1 MSKRFFRV
9 MLALALVHAP
19 LWAGD
24 IASFVDLG
32 FSPDGKNYMFAQFG
46 LESATLKP
54 WAELYLVDV
63 PRNDFVSGGKLNYT
77 HSAPAVAGQDG
88 SGALYRLLARNATLA
103 ERFHIDYLRQSQP
116 LFVSL
121 ETGSDPS
128 AEKLVEFRDFDAG
141 SAYNATLVPY
151 VEGTG
156 AELRSSFYI
165 NVERTAKDGTK
176 KKYVVGTPSV
186 KRPLVTAYRIH
197 KAVIAP
203 RDGSL
208 IFVIEMHRKAAS
220 GHDVRYMVE
229 ALRL

>member
-1 MSKRFFRV
+1 
-9 MLALALVHAP
+9 MLALTLVHAS

-24 IASFVDLG
+24 IAGFVDLG
-32 FSPDGKNYMFAQFG
+32 FSPDGKNYLFAQYG
-46 LESATLKP
+46 VESATLKP

-63 PRNDFVSGGKLNYT
+63 PRNDFVKGGKLSYI
-77 HSAPAVAGQDG
+77 HSDPVVAGQDG
-88 SGALYRLLARNATLA
+88 SGALYRLVARNAALA

-116 LFVSL
+116 LYISL
-121 ETGSDPS
+121 ETGSTPAGES
-128 AEKLVEFRDFDAG
+128 LVDFRDFEAG
-141 SAYNATLVPY
+141 ASYSAVLVPY
-151 VEGTG
+151 VEGSG
-156 AELRSSFYI
+156 GELRSSFYI

-176 KKYVVGTPSV
+176 KKYVVGTPGV

-208 IFVIEMHRKAAS
+208 IFVIEMYKKAAS
-220 GHDVRYMVE
+220 GHDLRYMVE